1 MKIFVYK
8 TLIVMFFLYVVL
20 ELTIGY
26 RINKYEKEIENL
38 SSKQTR
44 QEMIAKIKSEIE
56 KANEKENYFT
66 EEEKILISTFIEKIK
81 KELSYKDK

>member
-1 MKIFVYK
+1 M
-8 TLIVMFFLYVVL
+8 
-20 ELTIGY
+20 
-26 RINKYEKEIENL
+26 

-81 KELSYKDK
+81 KELAYKDK

>member
-8 TLIVMFFLYVVL
+8 TLIVMFFLYFVL
-20 ELTIGY
+20 ELTIGN
-26 RINKYEKEIENL
+26 RINNYEKKIENL
-38 SSKQTR
+38 TSMQYR
-44 QEMIAKIKSEIE
+44 QQIITKIKSEIE

-81 KELSYKDK
+81 KELAYKD